1 VGIGL
6 GEVRACKESSG
17 RVNIYI
23 MPKLKLNNLKT
34 LDTSS
39 KHSAFTIVEL
49 LVVIVVIGILTAIT
63 VVSYTGVTSK
73 AVAASLRSDLTSAK
87 TKLQMYQVDYGS
99 FPTVMTKTDETLCPS
114 APTIDNK
121 YCIKPSTGNSFTYYP
136 STTSTTNTAPDFNLW
151 ANKADLYVRIT
162 PNSPPTANLTKS
174 CPYGFIVVPGSSTYG
189 TSDFCVMKY
198 EAKADDNGD
207 GIGDT
212 NRTTG
217 YNTWPA
223 NTYPISATRKLV
235 STPQGYPV
243 ANISQTTAISASQNY
258 TANCTSCHL
267 ITEAEWMTIAQNVL
281 SNPVNWSTGTVGS
294 GYIYSGHNDNNPA
307 SAQEADTNDTN
318 GYASTNNTTG
328 SNQKRTLTL
337 TNGEVIWD
345 LAGNV
350 WEWTSGQTTGG
361 QPGISGET
369 AFAWKDWPAVNVT
382 GTLAVNPFPSGT
394 GLSGASAWNATNGIG
409 RLYSYV
415 GDATVRGFLRGGSW
429 LSSSYAGVLTLFLNY
444 VPAYSNY
451 YFGFRVAW

>member
-1 VGIGL
+1 
-6 GEVRACKESSG
+6 
-17 RVNIYI
+17 
-23 MPKLKLNNLKT
+23 MPKLKLNNLDA
-34 LDTSS
+34 LS
-39 KHSAFTIVEL
+39 KASAFTIVEL
-49 LVVIVVIGILTAIT
+49 LVVIVVIGILAAIT
-63 VVSYTGVTSK
+63 VVSYTGISDK
-73 AVAASLRSDLTSAK
+73 ATTAALQSDLDNNS
-87 TKLQMYQVDYGS
+87 KLLKLYSIEYGS
-99 FPTVMTKTDETLCPS
+99 FPTSLDANNCPT
-114 APTIDNK
+114 APTVDSKYCLKQSSGNTLTYSPNSSTNASGFSLYASKDNK
-121 YCIKPSTGNSFTYYP
+121 Y
-136 STTSTTNTAPDFNLW
+136 L
-151 ANKADLYVRIT
+151 RIT
-162 PNSPPTANLTKS
+162 DGGALSQALTKT

-198 EAKADDNGD
+198 EAKADDNDD

-258 TANCTSCHL
+258 TANCTNCHL

-281 SNPVNWSTGTVGS
+281 SNPVNWSGGAVGS
-294 GYIYSGHNDNNPA
+294 GYIYSGHNDNAPA
-307 SAQEADTNDTN
+307 TALEASSNDN
-318 GYASTNNTTG
+318 DGYVNTGNTTG

-350 WEWTSGQTTGG
+350 WEWTAGQTTGG

-369 AFAWKDWPAVNVT
+369 GFAWKEWTAVNAP
-382 GTLAVNPFPSGT
+382 GSLAVNPMPAGT
-394 GLSGASAWNATNGIG
+394 GLNGANTWNATNGIG

-415 GDATVRGFLRGGSW
+415 SDATLRGFLRGGVWSDG
-429 LSSSYAGVLTLFLNY
+429 SNAGVLALLLSN
-444 VPAYSNY
+444 VPAGTSNY
-451 YFGFRVAW
+451 LGFRVSW